1 MQIQHDFGINTPEGL
16 ALSVDM
22 WKLPPGSSTALL
34 RDDDNLKVAQSTE
47 PSLQVGL
54 ARLVPAHAHAG
65 TSEAD
70 SLGWSPP
77 GPRPSINR
85 MCAEIP

>member
-65 TSEAD
+65 LVRQILWVGAHPA
-70 SLGWSPP
+70 LGLP
-77 GPRPSINR
+77 
-85 MCAEIP
+85 